1 LNADRAA
8 GKRERR
14 QPEQL
19 EKRQRPPHLFKERCG
34 LDVQRSTSGKDKKDA
49 QQLYT
54 STSSIAS
61 EQPSVTMGIQ
71 MDLLVFGA
79 EVDMLDVVGTGVVE
93 EVEQLG
99 YASNTLKQ
107 YFVVAMVLFLY
118 LTSRVPAS

>member
-1 LNADRAA
+1 
-8 GKRERR
+8 
-14 QPEQL
+14 
-19 EKRQRPPHLFKERCG
+19 
-34 LDVQRSTSGKDKKDA
+34 
-49 QQLYT
+49 
-54 STSSIAS
+54 
-61 EQPSVTMGIQ
+61 MGIQ